1 MQSIKVKS
9 HIGNDGI
16 LHIPLPEIRDT
27 EVEAIIVYQPLQK
40 IEKPSL
46 ASLYGICADD
56 PIIIDNEGILESL
69 DDNLEGIFD
78 HWNDLPNW
86 DEVFLMIQLEHS
98 EIFWLMPTLRE
109 RCT

>member
-9 HIGNDGI
+9 HIGNDGM

-46 ASLYGICADD
+46 ASLYGVCADD
-56 PIIIDNEGILESL
+56 PIIID
-69 DDNLEGIFD
+69 DDRTQLSDRFYGCIQ
-78 HWNDLPNW
+78 
-86 DEVFLMIQLEHS
+86 DETFVRHPQPEQP
-98 EIFWLMPTLRE
+98 ERE
-109 RCT
+109 KF

>member
-9 HIGNDGI
+9 HIGKDGI

-40 IEKPSL
+40 NENPSL

-56 PIIIDNEGILESL
+56 PIIIN
-69 DDNLEGIFD
+69 DDGTKLSDRFYGCIQDETFVRHPPIAI
-78 HWNDLPNW
+78 PNR
-86 DEVFLMIQLEHS
+86 L
-98 EIFWLMPTLRE
+98 
-109 RCT
+109 